1 MLLTECLQNDF
12 FRNRSCSLCLP
23 AHATRPMLYSQN
35 ALERQEDGVPPRRLR
50 GRRKTPLGLHEIG
63 PADDPELRAGPL
75 ATFLEM
81 TVGARAKAGAG
92 GDVRHLHV
100 INIRDWHGVDESY
113 DQERRTYGAHCE
125 RGSWG
130 ADYLDGF
137 GSWLDPA
144 GPSKRYPG
152 GEARD
157 HHQGCL
163 SVYHI
168 HSDSVFD
175 FKPSYQGEAG
185 DGRFQ
190 PSELEMLL
198 DILTMGTDAEIAM
211 LQAAGDVNRCPS
223 REDRLALLREVSRT
237 LGSSAPAPVY
247 VAVLGVYTDIKI
259 QLLVGGLR
267 TRYLLPNLA
276 LSDTF
281 TASPSLERHLA
292 GLDFSS
298 KVFGLEILHGVDH
311 LVRFLGGSPHDADD
325 DLVGSAPFSK
335 YQSYLRDK
343 QEVLAYQSQQMQ
355 EYALMT
361 ERRAAKL
368 YRTIQL
374 SNQFLL
380 GSGCLFLIA
389 TFVLIIA
396 RIFAPDQ
403 VGLGLPV
410 VTGGVGLVQVVAL
423 LFTGPMERLQRNL
436 TNLTTLRMILDSH
449 SLKMAFTR
457 YYVTN
462 PQALRE
468 IDNAWV
474 EERAKRQVAIL
485 REVLEA
491 IERIDKV
498 DFLALGRLGFDTESP
513 ASSNGSG
520 AGAGA
525 AHSADSPA
533 Q

>member
-1 MLLTECLQNDF
+1 MTH
-12 FRNRSCSLCLP
+12 SSAP
-23 AHATRPMLYSQN
+23 SI
-35 ALERQEDGVPPRRLR
+35 R
-50 GRRKTPLGLHEIG
+50 GRLET
-63 PADDPELRAGPL
+63 AGSS
-75 ATFLEM
+75 
-81 TVGARAKAGAG
+81 R
-92 GDVRHLHV
+92 
-100 INIRDWHGVDESY
+100 
-113 DQERRTYGAHCE
+113 
-125 RGSWG
+125 
-130 ADYLDGF
+130 
-137 GSWLDPA
+137 
-144 GPSKRYPG
+144 PS
-152 GEARD
+152 
-157 HHQGCL
+157 
-163 SVYHI
+163 
-168 HSDSVFD
+168 F
-175 FKPSYQGEAG
+175 
-185 DGRFQ
+185 
-190 PSELEMLL
+190 EMLL

-211 LQAAGDVNRCPS
+211 LQAAGDVNRCPT

-298 KVFGLEILHGVDH
+298 KVFGLEIVHGVDH

-335 YQSYLRDK
+335 YQTYLRDK
-343 QEVLAYQSQQMQ
+343 QEVLAYRSEQMQ

-361 ERRAAKL
+361 ERRTARL

-380 GSGCLFLIA
+380 VSGCLFLIA

-498 DFLALGRLGFDTESP
+498 DFMALGRLGFDTESP
-513 ASSNGSG
+513 ASSNGNG